1 MAEKVT
7 TELNALRSALR
18 AASTDNGLG
27 EALYRAFIQQT
38 LDAIYIYDGQTKRLL
53 ETNQAFLD
61 LLGYTA
67 TEARRLTVYDIVD
80 LEQQRPSVTMHFQE
94 IMNADRASLSE
105 RRWRRKDGTLLDVQV
120 SANTLTHG
128 KRQLIFVAGR
138 DITERRRAE
147 QRYRELF
154 EDAPVMYVITES
166 RGGAPV
172 ITDCNQLFL
181 ETLGYLREEVL
192 GRAITTFYLATGELR
207 TRESGYQLAAQGRY
221 APEERQLVARDGRVV
236 HTLLRTAP
244 EFNRKGEAVGTRAM
258 YMDVSQTR
266 QAEAELRA
274 DAAIHDL
281 ARNALGELDFTATVQ
296 LLVDQLGE
304 VTGADGC
311 YIALWDEGRRRVIP
325 MAASGA
331 FRETYQKMAV
341 VEPGE
346 RTLTQSVV
354 EARRTLVVEE
364 THNSPHISPR
374 LAERFKARAML
385 GVPLM
390 TGEAVLGSAIIA
402 FNTAHRFT
410 PEETARAERL
420 SGLIAIVISK
430 AKLVEQLRA
439 AHAELSNAYETTLEG
454 LARALELRDKETEGH
469 TQRVTEMTVRLAREL
484 GMADEELVHIRRGA
498 LLHDIGKIGV
508 PDSVLR
514 KPSALTVVE
523 MSVMR
528 KHPEYA
534 YELIS
539 AIEFL
544 YPAIDIPYCHH
555 EKWDGTGY
563 PRGLRGDAIPLAA
576 RIFAVVD
583 VWDALSSDRPYRKA
597 WPPEKVMEHLRRL
610 SGTHFDPQV
619 VEAFLKLTD
628 V

>member
-67 TEARRLTVYDIVD
+67 TEARRLTVHDIVA

-207 TRESGYQLAAQGRY
+207 MRESGYQLAAQGRY

-281 ARNALGELDFTATVQ
+281 ARNAMGELDFTATVQ

-364 THNSPHISPR
+364 THNSPHISPH

-430 AKLVEQLRA
+430 AKLVEQLKA

>member
-67 TEARRLTVYDIVD
+67 TEARRLTVHDIVA

-192 GRAITTFYLATGELR
+192 GRAITSFYLATGELR